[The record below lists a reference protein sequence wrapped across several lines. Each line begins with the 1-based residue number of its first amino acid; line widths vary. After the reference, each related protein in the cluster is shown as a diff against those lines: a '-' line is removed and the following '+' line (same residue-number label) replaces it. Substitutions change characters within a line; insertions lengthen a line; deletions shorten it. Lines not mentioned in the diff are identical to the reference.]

1 MKNTTVYNAVVLRRL
16 KLLSLY
22 IIGMTLLIHMFLL
35 TGWLIFKNYT
45 NLPPLFASPAC
56 SILFFISGISLL
68 FVIKGKKVVRYTGY
82 ALAVCVLLS
91 GAYRL
96 FKGRALLQEIV
107 NSSAIGFIL
116 TGCFLLTLHLK
127 TKKQRI
133 PGQLFAALALLV
145 GLFSM
150 VGDMNGVDDFYNTY
164 NRLLLSPT
172 NTFSLMALSICVF
185 LAYPDRGIMT
195 LFTGK
200 SPGSISARRLIPAA
214 VVIPILLGLLRMYG
228 HWTNLFSVEL
238 GASLFVL
245 STVVISVAI
254 ILYNAKLLNNSDSI
268 REEISEELR
277 YNNILLENISD
288 AIISTDE
295 KYYIKTWNA
304 HAEKLYG
311 WKAEEVLGKPI
322 NLILNIEYPYLNSDE
337 IMQQLLAKNN
347 WSGEVIHQ
355 HKNKEKLNV
364 YISGSLLQ
372 NEGGEYRGLV
382 TVVRDITQSKKAIEL
397 VKESELRLQNIIDS
411 YTDPIYAKDINGRFF
426 IWNKACEKYSGLTL
440 EDVKDKTVQD
450 IYPGEISNRTVE
462 KDNEVF
468 ATRGPVQYEERVEYT
483 HKTVDYSVILF
494 PLINLKNELYG
505 SGGVC
510 VDITSRKQLE
520 KNLQIFNEQ
529 LEKEVKERTE
539 ELRHLAAY
547 LNNVREEERISISR
561 EIHDELGQQLT
572 VLKMDISWL
581 DKKLSSHDPEIKERI
596 TQVINFIND
605 AIITVRRIASQ
616 LRPGV
621 LSDLG
626 LIAAIEWQLNELKK
640 RTGIKNIFR
649 YDEIPEHLPE
659 AVNTGMF
666 RILQE
671 CLTNVVRHAD
681 ASQVI
686 VEIKH
691 DRNNHLLLKIQ
702 DDGKGFDKSR
712 NAKKTLGLLGMQERA
727 VVMGGK
733 YSISST
739 PGSGTTI
746 LVDVEV

>member
-1 MKNTTVYNAVVLRRL
+1 MKNTSTYNAVLLRRL
-16 KLLSLY
+16 RSLSLCIVGIMLLMHVVLLAGW
-22 IIGMTLLIHMFLL
+22 IIY
-35 TGWLIFKNYT
+35 KNST
-45 NLPPLFASPAC
+45 ELPPLFANPAC
-56 SILFFISGISLL
+56 SILFFISGISFL
-68 FVIKGKKVVRYTGY
+68 FITTEKKMLHYAGY
-82 ALAVCVLLS
+82 ALAMCVLLS
-91 GAYRL
+91 GVYSL
-96 FKGRALLQEIV
+96 FNGNELPQEII

-116 TGCFLLTLHLK
+116 AGCFLLTLRSK
-127 TKKQRI
+127 TKKRRI
-133 PGQLFAALALLV
+133 PAQLFAALALLV

-150 VGDMNGVDDFYNTY
+150 VGDMNGVDDFHDTF
-164 NRLLLSPT
+164 NRLLLSPI
-172 NTFSLMALSICVF
+172 NAFSIMALSICVF
-185 LAYPDRGIMT
+185 LAYADRGILT

-200 SPGSISARRLIPAA
+200 APGSISARRLIPAA
-214 VVIPILLGLLRMYG
+214 VVIPVILGLVRMYG
-228 HWTNLFSVEL
+228 HWTNFFSVDL

-245 STVVISVAI
+245 STIVISVAI
-254 ILYNAKLLNNSDSI
+254 ILYNAKLLNSSDSR

-295 KYYIKTWNA
+295 KYYIKTWNE

-311 WKAEEVLGKPI
+311 WKAEEVIGKAI
-322 NLILNIEYPYLNSDE
+322 DQILKIEYPYMTSDE
-337 IMQQLLAKNN
+337 IIQQLFAKNN

-355 HKNKEKLNV
+355 HKNKDKLNV

-372 NEGGEYRGLV
+372 NDSGEYRGLV

-426 IWNKACEKYSGLTL
+426 IWNKACEKNSGLAL
-440 EDVKDKTVQD
+440 EDVKGKTAQD
-450 IYPGEISNRTVE
+450 IYPGEILNRTVE

-468 ATRGPVQYEERVEYT
+468 VTRAPVQYEEHIEYND
-483 HKTVDYSVILF
+483 KVIDYSIILF

-510 VDITSRKQLE
+510 VDITSSKQLE
-520 KNLQIFNEQ
+520 KNLQTFNEQ

-581 DKKLSSHDPEIKERI
+581 DKKLSLHDPEIKERI

-605 AIITVRRIASQ
+605 AVITVRRIASQ

-640 RTGIKNIFR
+640 RTGIKIIFR
-649 YDEIPEHLPE
+649 YDEIPEQLPE

-691 DRNNHLLLKIQ
+691 DQHNHLLLKIQ

-746 LVDVEV
+746 VVDVEV